1 MSVDK
6 NKAVVR
12 RYLDEVWNQAR
23 FEVADELVSPNYAIG
38 NVGSGPE
45 GSRANVRAFRTAFPD
60 LNITI
65 EDLVAE
71 GDKVVARMRLSG
83 THHGPFR
90 EYAPTGRQATWEEV
104 GIWTV
109 RDGHLQAGWFLADM
123 YGLRQQLGV
132 LPISQADQQESLERR

>member
-1 MSVDK
+1 MSTEQ

-12 RYLDEVWNQAR
+12 RYLDQVWNQEN
-23 FEVADELVSPNYAIG
+23 FPVADELVSPSYVIG
-38 NVGSGPE
+38 NVGNGPE
-45 GSRANVRAFRTAFPD
+45 GSRANVSAFRTAFPD
-60 LNITI
+60 LNVTI

-83 THHGPFR
+83 THHGLFR
-90 EYAPTGRQATWEEV
+90 NYAPTGRRATWEEV

-109 RDGHLQAGWFLADM
+109 RDGQLQEGWFLADM

-132 LPISQADQQESLERR
+132 LPTA